1 MTPLVL
7 LPGMMCDER
16 LFASQINELSKRRE
30 VHFAKITDHETI
42 SELASDVLN
51 NAPPVFALAGLSM
64 GGIVAME
71 IVSQAPERVERL
83 ALLDTNPLA
92 ELPDVLKRRGPQID
106 AIKKGHLKNIY
117 KDEWKQRKYS
127 SYPFARRH
135 YLPNNAIVNTELFG
149 EYGGL
154 LGTSAMMQRGCCF
167 KCAFCV
173 YNVPGYIQPKSNQMV
188 EEEIE
193 YLKREYKIQGLN
205 LRDEIAIPLAPKV
218 AAGFLDAIGRTNLKW
233 RGQTKVGASKGK
245 MVTREVLKLA
255 AESG

>member
-16 LFASQINELSKRRE
+16 LFASQINELSTRRE

-106 AIKKGHLKNIY
+106 AIKNGQLKEIIRDEMKPNYLFDGVRKTEILKLCMDMALDIGPDAFIRQSIALRDRVDQKNTLGSYKRPALVLCGRHDVLCPLERHELMHTLLENSKLEIIEDAGHLPTL
-117 KDEWKQRKYS
+117 E
-127 SYPFARRH
+127 
-135 YLPNNAIVNTELFG
+135 
-149 EYGGL
+149 
-154 LGTSAMMQRGCCF
+154 
-167 KCAFCV
+167 
-173 YNVPGYIQPKSNQMV
+173 QPKITTM
-188 EEEIE
+188 
-193 YLKREYKIQGLN
+193 
-205 LRDEIAIPLAPKV
+205 ALASW
-218 AAGFLDAIGRTNLKW
+218 LEDT
-233 RGQTKVGASKGK
+233 
-245 MVTREVLKLA
+245 
-255 AESG
+255 

>member
-106 AIKKGHLKNIY
+106 AIKNGQLKEIIRDEMKPNYLFDGVRKTEILKLCMDMALDIGPDAFIRQSIALRDRVDQKNTLRSYKRPALVLCGRHDVLCPLERHELMHTLLENSKLEIIEDAGHLPTL
-117 KDEWKQRKYS
+117 E
-127 SYPFARRH
+127 
-135 YLPNNAIVNTELFG
+135 
-149 EYGGL
+149 
-154 LGTSAMMQRGCCF
+154 
-167 KCAFCV
+167 
-173 YNVPGYIQPKSNQMV
+173 QPKITTM
-188 EEEIE
+188 
-193 YLKREYKIQGLN
+193 
-205 LRDEIAIPLAPKV
+205 ALASW
-218 AAGFLDAIGRTNLKW
+218 LEDT
-233 RGQTKVGASKGK
+233 
-245 MVTREVLKLA
+245 
-255 AESG
+255 

>member
-51 NAPPVFALAGLSM
+51 NAPPVFALTGLSM

-106 AIKKGHLKNIY
+106 AIKNGQLKEIIRDEMKPNYLFDGVRKTEILKLCMDMALDIGPDAFIRQSIALRDRVDQKNTLGSYKRPALVLCGRHDVLCPLERHELMHTLLENSKLEIIEDAGHLPTL
-117 KDEWKQRKYS
+117 E
-127 SYPFARRH
+127 
-135 YLPNNAIVNTELFG
+135 
-149 EYGGL
+149 
-154 LGTSAMMQRGCCF
+154 
-167 KCAFCV
+167 
-173 YNVPGYIQPKSNQMV
+173 QPKITTM
-188 EEEIE
+188 
-193 YLKREYKIQGLN
+193 
-205 LRDEIAIPLAPKV
+205 ALASW
-218 AAGFLDAIGRTNLKW
+218 LEDT
-233 RGQTKVGASKGK
+233 
-245 MVTREVLKLA
+245 
-255 AESG
+255 

>member
-106 AIKKGHLKNIY
+106 AIKNGQLKEIIRDEMKPNYLFDGVRKTEILKICMDMALDIGPDAFIRQSIALRDRVDQKNTLGSYKRPALVLCDRHDVLCPLERHELMHTLLENSKLEIIEDAGHLPTL
-117 KDEWKQRKYS
+117 E
-127 SYPFARRH
+127 
-135 YLPNNAIVNTELFG
+135 
-149 EYGGL
+149 
-154 LGTSAMMQRGCCF
+154 
-167 KCAFCV
+167 
-173 YNVPGYIQPKSNQMV
+173 QPKITTM
-188 EEEIE
+188 
-193 YLKREYKIQGLN
+193 
-205 LRDEIAIPLAPKV
+205 ALASW
-218 AAGFLDAIGRTNLKW
+218 LEDT
-233 RGQTKVGASKGK
+233 
-245 MVTREVLKLA
+245 
-255 AESG
+255 

>member
-16 LFASQINELSKRRE
+16 LFASQINELSKQRE
-30 VHFAKITDHETI
+30 VHFAKITDYETI

-106 AIKKGHLKNIY
+106 AIKNGQLKEIIRDEMKPNYLFDGVRKTEILKLCMDMALDIGPAAFIRQSIALRDRVDQKNTLGSYKRPALVLCGRHDVLCPLERHELMHTLLENSKLEIIEDAGHLPTL
-117 KDEWKQRKYS
+117 E
-127 SYPFARRH
+127 
-135 YLPNNAIVNTELFG
+135 
-149 EYGGL
+149 
-154 LGTSAMMQRGCCF
+154 
-167 KCAFCV
+167 
-173 YNVPGYIQPKSNQMV
+173 QPKITTM
-188 EEEIE
+188 
-193 YLKREYKIQGLN
+193 
-205 LRDEIAIPLAPKV
+205 ALASW
-218 AAGFLDAIGRTNLKW
+218 LEDT
-233 RGQTKVGASKGK
+233 
-245 MVTREVLKLA
+245 
-255 AESG
+255 

>member
-16 LFASQINELSKRRE
+16 LFAPQINELSKRRE

-71 IVSQAPERVERL
+71 IVSQAPERVDRL

-106 AIKKGHLKNIY
+106 AIKNGQLKEIIRDEMKPNYLFDGVRKTEILKLCMDMALDIGPAAFIRQSIALRDRVDQKNTLGSYKRPALVLCGRHDVLCPLERHELMHTLLENSKLEIIEDAGHLPTL
-117 KDEWKQRKYS
+117 E
-127 SYPFARRH
+127 
-135 YLPNNAIVNTELFG
+135 
-149 EYGGL
+149 
-154 LGTSAMMQRGCCF
+154 
-167 KCAFCV
+167 
-173 YNVPGYIQPKSNQMV
+173 QPKITTM
-188 EEEIE
+188 
-193 YLKREYKIQGLN
+193 
-205 LRDEIAIPLAPKV
+205 ALASW
-218 AAGFLDAIGRTNLKW
+218 LEDT
-233 RGQTKVGASKGK
+233 
-245 MVTREVLKLA
+245 
-255 AESG
+255 

>member
-106 AIKKGHLKNIY
+106 AIKNGQLKEIIRDEMKPNYLFDGVRKTEILKLCMDMALDIGPAAFIRQSIALRDRVDQKNTLGSYKRPALVLCGRHDVLCPLERHELMHTLLENSKLEIIEDAGHIPTL
-117 KDEWKQRKYS
+117 E
-127 SYPFARRH
+127 
-135 YLPNNAIVNTELFG
+135 
-149 EYGGL
+149 
-154 LGTSAMMQRGCCF
+154 
-167 KCAFCV
+167 
-173 YNVPGYIQPKSNQMV
+173 QPKITTM
-188 EEEIE
+188 
-193 YLKREYKIQGLN
+193 
-205 LRDEIAIPLAPKV
+205 ALASW
-218 AAGFLDAIGRTNLKW
+218 LEDT
-233 RGQTKVGASKGK
+233 
-245 MVTREVLKLA
+245 
-255 AESG
+255 

>member
-106 AIKKGHLKNIY
+106 AIKNGQLKEIIRDEMKPNYLFDGVRKTEILNLCMDMALDIGPDAFIRQSIALRDRVDQKNTLGSYKRPALVLCGRHDVLCPLERHELMHTLLENSKLEIIEDAGHLPTL
-117 KDEWKQRKYS
+117 E
-127 SYPFARRH
+127 
-135 YLPNNAIVNTELFG
+135 
-149 EYGGL
+149 
-154 LGTSAMMQRGCCF
+154 
-167 KCAFCV
+167 
-173 YNVPGYIQPKSNQMV
+173 QPKITTM
-188 EEEIE
+188 
-193 YLKREYKIQGLN
+193 
-205 LRDEIAIPLAPKV
+205 ALASW
-218 AAGFLDAIGRTNLKW
+218 LEDT
-233 RGQTKVGASKGK
+233 
-245 MVTREVLKLA
+245 
-255 AESG
+255 

>member
-71 IVSQAPERVERL
+71 VLSQAADRVERL

-92 ELPDVLKRRGPQID
+92 ELSDVAKRRGPQID
-106 AIKKGHLKNIY
+106 AVKNGQLKEIIRDEMKPNYLFDGVKKTETLKLCMDMALDIGADAFIRQSIALRDRVDQKNTLRKYKRPALVLCGRHDVLCPLERHELMHTLLENSKLEIIEDAGHLPTL
-117 KDEWKQRKYS
+117 E
-127 SYPFARRH
+127 
-135 YLPNNAIVNTELFG
+135 
-149 EYGGL
+149 
-154 LGTSAMMQRGCCF
+154 
-167 KCAFCV
+167 
-173 YNVPGYIQPKSNQMV
+173 QPK
-188 EEEIE
+188 ITTT
-193 YLKREYKIQGLN
+193 
-205 LRDEIAIPLAPKV
+205 ALASW
-218 AAGFLDAIGRTNLKW
+218 LEDI
-233 RGQTKVGASKGK
+233 
-245 MVTREVLKLA
+245 
-255 AESG
+255 

>member
-30 VHFAKITDHETI
+30 VHFAKITDYETI

-106 AIKKGHLKNIY
+106 AIKNGQLKEIIRDEMKPNYLFDGVRKSEILKLCMDMALDIGPDAFIRQSIALRDRVDQKNTLGSYKRPALVLCGRHDVLCPLERHELMHTLLENSKLEIIEDAGHLPTL
-117 KDEWKQRKYS
+117 E
-127 SYPFARRH
+127 
-135 YLPNNAIVNTELFG
+135 
-149 EYGGL
+149 
-154 LGTSAMMQRGCCF
+154 
-167 KCAFCV
+167 
-173 YNVPGYIQPKSNQMV
+173 QPKITTM
-188 EEEIE
+188 
-193 YLKREYKIQGLN
+193 
-205 LRDEIAIPLAPKV
+205 ALASW
-218 AAGFLDAIGRTNLKW
+218 LEDT
-233 RGQTKVGASKGK
+233 
-245 MVTREVLKLA
+245 
-255 AESG
+255 